1 VATEQQWQ
9 YWLERFYNLKRDKS
23 GGHERPHKPV
33 LLLTIFN
40 LLDRG
45 IITKNEVLLTPDL
58 AQTFKRYFG
67 VVRTADDKPT
77 IENPFYFLAGDR
89 FWQLVPKNGGTPL
102 YERGK
107 ASGAP
112 TLKVLREVYGRFDD
126 DLWKLIISEPH
137 SRPQLREALIARYF
151 PEHREQISALSGER
165 PAEPT
170 LREEPPGRD
179 GAFRHTILEIYDYR
193 CAACGIRVK
202 ISDALSLVEAAHI
215 IPFGISHND
224 KPDNGLALC
233 PNHHWAMDRQLIA
246 PCPDDKH
253 RAGIWRVGRTLDAR
267 IEGQKDLVALHGQR
281 VIPPVEEKFNPALES
296 LRWREKSLSTSY

>member
-1 VATEQQWQ
+1 VATEQEWQ
-9 YWLERFYNLKRDKS
+9 YWLERLYNLNRDKS

-33 LLLTIFN
+33 LLLAIFN
-40 LLDRG
+40 LFDRG
-45 IITKNEVLLTPDL
+45 LLTKNEIPLTPEL
-58 AQTFKRYFG
+58 VQTFKRYFD
-67 VVRTADDKPT
+67 VVRTADDKPR
-77 IENPFYFLAGDR
+77 IENPFHFLAGDG
-89 FWQLVPKNGGTPL
+89 FWELVPKGGGPSL
-102 YERGK
+102 YVPGE

-112 TLKVLREVYGRFDD
+112 TLKVLRGVYGHFDN

-137 SRPQLREALIARYF
+137 SRHQLREALIARYF

-224 KPDNGLALC
+224 KPDNGMALC

-246 PCPDDKH
+246 PCPDDQH
-253 RAGIWRVGRTLDAR
+253 RAGIWRVGQMLDAR

-281 VIPPVEEKFNPALES
+281 VIPPTEEKFSPALES
-296 LRWREKSLSTSY
+296 LRWRAQKLSTTY